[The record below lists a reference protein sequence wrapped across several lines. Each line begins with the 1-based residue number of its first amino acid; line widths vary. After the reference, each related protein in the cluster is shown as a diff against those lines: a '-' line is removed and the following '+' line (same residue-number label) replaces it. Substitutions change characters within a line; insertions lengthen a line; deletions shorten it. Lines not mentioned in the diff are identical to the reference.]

1 MNNRTKAALCLVGA
15 LLCIGGAGVI
25 TRVFMGSWVEEPPT
39 AAAGPALSL
48 KVAKERP
55 STEASF
61 DAPEPQEEVQQYAY
75 LTGAV
80 VNPGT
85 YPISKNYRLFQLID
99 DAGGLR
105 WDAASEQINMAA
117 PVHDGEHIHVPT
129 FVPSSDEKKESSSS
143 SGSRPTSNSKS
154 SGSSQSVAKGEKTP
168 VNVNTASEEE
178 LCLLPGVGPV
188 IAERIVEYRKSHGPF
203 SDPDDLKNVSGIGD
217 GRLSAMRSLLRF

>member
-25 TRVFMGSWVEEPPT
+25 TRVFMGSWAEEPPT

-48 KVAKERP
+48 KVAKER
-55 STEASF
+55 SSAEESF

-80 VNPGT
+80 VHPGT

-129 FVPSSDEKKESSSS
+129 FVPSGDKKGETEISSKSRTS
-143 SGSRPTSNSKS
+143 SGSKN
-154 SGSSQSVAKGEKTP
+154 SQSGDKGEKTP

-188 IAERIVEYRKSHGPF
+188 IAGRIVEYRKSHGPF
-203 SDPDDLKNVSGIGD
+203 SNPDDLKNVSGIGD